1 MTNRFYLMGLAA
13 LLSLSTVTANASGVE
28 SKEAIV
34 ARVATMT
41 AAQKEANV
49 NAIKLRVEEIRN
61 MDKSTLTRAERKELR
76 SELRAMK
83 FEANASSSGGIY
95 LSLGAIIIVILL
107 LILIL

>member
-13 LLSLSTVTANASGVE
+13 LLSLSTVTAKASGVE

-61 MDKSTLTRAERKELR
+61 MDMSTLSRAERKELR

-83 FEANASSSGGIY
+83 FEANESSSGGIY